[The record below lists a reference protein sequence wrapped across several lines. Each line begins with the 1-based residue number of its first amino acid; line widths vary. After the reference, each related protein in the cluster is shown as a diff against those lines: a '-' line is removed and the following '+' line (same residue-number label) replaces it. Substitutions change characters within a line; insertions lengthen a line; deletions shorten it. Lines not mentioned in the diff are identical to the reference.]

1 MTPEEQTLLSRIRVW
16 GGMAISPADAETAR
30 CLEAKGEIVL
40 MPSGSF
46 LIALTAERAA
56 MEQAWTEQTGGA
68 Q

>member
-1 MTPEEQTLLSRIRVW
+1 MMTPQEQTLLSRIRVW
-16 GGMAISPADAETAR
+16 GDMAISPADVETAR

-40 MPSGSF
+40 MPGETY

-56 MEQAWTEQTGGA
+56 QERGA